1 MYVWRYCLWI
11 CMGTEYKASMCT
23 GMYIYG
29 SSLTL
34 SMNRHIVCL
43 QHNNMNG
50 RKDRKMSHH
59 G

>member
-1 MYVWRYCLWI
+1 
-11 CMGTEYKASMCT
+11 MGTEYKASMCT

-34 SMNRHIVCL
+34 STNRHIVCL